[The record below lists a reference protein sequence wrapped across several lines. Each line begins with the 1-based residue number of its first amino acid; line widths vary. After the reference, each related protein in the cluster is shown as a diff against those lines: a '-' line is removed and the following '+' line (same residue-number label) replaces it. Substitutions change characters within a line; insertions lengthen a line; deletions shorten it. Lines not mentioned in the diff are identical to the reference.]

1 GQFQVDY
8 TLAQAA
14 DGIEYTYLDSA
25 DWTVK
30 TLRVP
35 APGVDV
41 MLNPATVQAEGV
53 STEAH
58 AAQMARWHLAQS
70 LYQYKDIVFSTD
82 LEHLAYKRMDVLQL
96 QHDLTQW
103 GYGGRLV
110 SVDGNV
116 LTLDEPVPGN
126 AVAWIGIRVP
136 GEPVYRTLRV
146 RNFTGE
152 SDTIELLDAW
162 PADAPLPS
170 AENPADDYIWLYDF
184 KSTPV

>member
-1 GQFQVDY
+1 VVQCESNDCTYGHYLTGTRSNCDRLDAILRAGFGAMSWESGRWGVVWAADGQPVSGVVNMATIKKGQFQVDY

-82 LEHLAYKRMDVLQL
+82 LEHL
-96 QHDLTQW
+96 
-103 GYGGRLV
+103 
-110 SVDGNV
+110 
-116 LTLDEPVPGN
+116 
-126 AVAWIGIRVP
+126 
-136 GEPVYRTLRV
+136 
-146 RNFTGE
+146 
-152 SDTIELLDAW
+152 
-162 PADAPLPS
+162 
-170 AENPADDYIWLYDF
+170 
-184 KSTPV
+184 